1 MGYGEPALSVMTSG
15 ASMIKKL
22 AGTFIAVGALLAFT
36 APAAHA
42 GSPEP
47 FTITEDLDFVNE
59 VFTFTTPPD
68 SPLCPSG
75 TFADEVTVVGGI
87 NVPEP
92 LPKVNL
98 LIKTVYTC
106 DDGSGTFFAQ
116 KHVFLTFNED
126 GSDTNTG
133 PITLKGGTGDYT
145 GLSGHGVNNGTV
157 TPDDI
162 GVATISGSLKLR

>member
-1 MGYGEPALSVMTSG
+1 M
-15 ASMIKKL
+15 
-22 AGTFIAVGALLAFT
+22 
-36 APAAHA
+36 
-42 GSPEP
+42 
-47 FTITEDLDFVNE
+47 NE

-68 SPLCPSG
+68 GPLCPSG
-75 TFADEVTVVGGI
+75 TFTDEVTVIGGLS
-87 NVPEP
+87 NPA

-98 LIKTVYTC
+98 LIETVYTC

-145 GLSGHGVNNGTV
+145 GLSGHGFNNGTV
-157 TPDDI
+157 TPEDI
-162 GVATISGSLKLR
+162 GVATISGDLKLR